1 MTLYLRAAIF
11 AGMTA
16 LLAQGASAQTVES
29 AAAVLKAKEIRLQ
42 VEARKKQLEDEQ
54 RSAAPVTTPAPSAPL
69 ELAIDATDS
78 PGATK

>member
-29 AAAVLKAKEIRLQ
+29 VAVLKAKEIRLQ

-54 RSAAPVTTPAPSAPL
+54 RSVAPVTTPAPSAPL

-78 PGATK
+78 PGSTK

>member
-29 AAAVLKAKEIRLQ
+29 AAVLKAKEIRLQ